1 MTFPPGAGRPDG
13 ARRAQPVVRSPSS
26 CGRRRLLGL
35 QPSSGPGRALD
46 SHRTRSLTGTR
57 SERNTVLSLPSE
69 RGGIGSSGLCGEL
82 RVART
87 DALSRLDC
95 SRRELVPFRSATAV
109 PRTGQRGASHG
120 PQASRASPPPDG
132 RRGSPRRSQAR
143 GPACEADPRSPSS
156 GLAGAACRRAPQSA
170 RDVSGRAACSSFRVS
185 TGGPRIADGLQEAL
199 LWLNS
204 ASRVGRRQVCDDA
217 ALRCGA
223 VAMGESV
230 LPHDHRLWS
239 WAGG

>member
-1 MTFPPGAGRPDG
+1 VTFPPGAGRPDG
-13 ARRAQPVVRSPSS
+13 ARRAQPVCAVALVVWRPRFARS
-26 CGRRRLLGL
+26 RLAAVKWPWKSTRLSPH
-35 QPSSGPGRALD
+35 QEPYRDEEYRALAPLRARRYRVLRPLR
-46 SHRTRSLTGTR
+46 RTTGRQNGHAVCTR
-57 SERNTVLSLPSE
+57 LQSW
-69 RGGIGSSGLCGEL
+69 
-82 RVART
+82 
-87 DALSRLDC
+87 
-95 SRRELVPFRSATAV
+95 ELVPFRLATAV

-120 PQASRASPPPDG
+120 SQASRARAPPDG
-132 RRGSPRRSQAR
+132 RRSSARRSEAG

-170 RDVSGRAACSSFRVS
+170 RDVSGPAACPSFRVS

-199 LWLNS
+199 VWLNS
-204 ASRVGRRQVCDDA
+204 ASRVGRRQVRDEA

-239 WAGG
+239 SAGG